1 MNESLRFQ
9 EGYET
14 IWFTKSSDCIYFQEL
29 IELNSVIHRIE
40 CATVDLHY
48 ETIT

>member
-1 MNESLRFQ
+1 MRQCGLQNRVIVF
-9 EGYET
+9 
-14 IWFTKSSDCIYFQEL
+14 IFKEL